1 MTAEPVVAQGTAL
14 RTVLIVLCVTEITSW
29 GVLYYAFPVLAPT
42 ISASTGWTLPEL
54 TLGFTLAQ
62 ITGGLVSVVVGR
74 VLDRWGPR
82 AVMSAGS
89 VLAVVAVVVVATA
102 QSLTA
107 YFAGWLLAGA
117 AMAGVLYQPAFAALT
132 RWYGPQRVRALT
144 AVTLVAGLAS
154 TVFAPLTALLNTVLD
169 WRQTYLVLAV
179 VLAVITVPLH
189 VLGLRRP
196 WQPAEAHESE
206 TPSTIARSGRF
217 VLLAVAMTLSAFAVY
232 AVVINLVPLL
242 TERGLST
249 TTAAIAL
256 GLGGAGQVAGRLGYA
271 RLERATSV
279 RSRTALVLLAAA
291 VTTLLLGLVPGPALV
306 LVLGSV
312 LAGCAR
318 GIFTLVQATAVT
330 DRWGSVHYG
339 RLSGLLGGPVMLS
352 AAVAPWA
359 GSVLAAWFGGYAA
372 VFVLLAAVSVVAALL
387 SLKT

>member
-1 MTAEPVVAQGTAL
+1 
-14 RTVLIVLCVTEITSW
+14 
-29 GVLYYAFPVLAPT
+29 
-42 ISASTGWTLPEL
+42 
-54 TLGFTLAQ
+54 
-62 ITGGLVSVVVGR
+62 
-74 VLDRWGPR
+74 
-82 AVMSAGS
+82 
-89 VLAVVAVVVVATA
+89 
-102 QSLTA
+102 
-107 YFAGWLLAGA
+107 
-117 AMAGVLYQPAFAALT
+117 
-132 RWYGPQRVRALT
+132 
-144 AVTLVAGLAS
+144 
-154 TVFAPLTALLNTVLD
+154 
-169 WRQTYLVLAV
+169 VLAV

-196 WQPAEAHESE
+196 WPVAEAHESE
-206 TPSTIARSGRF
+206 APSTIARSGRF

-279 RSRTALVLLAAA
+279 RTRTALVLLAAA
-291 VTTLLLGLVPGPALV
+291 VTTLLLGLAPGPAAV

-330 DRWGSVHYG
+330 DRWGSAHYG

-359 GSVLAAWFGGYAA
+359 GSVLAAWLGGYAA

>member
-1 MTAEPVVAQGTAL
+1 VTAEPVVARGAAL

-29 GVLYYAFPVLAPT
+29 GVLYYAFPVLAPS
-42 ISASTGWTLPEL
+42 ISSSTGWTLPEL

-62 ITGGLVSVVVGR
+62 ITGGLVGVVVGR

-117 AMAGVLYQPAFAALT
+117 SMAGVLYQPAFAALT

-169 WRQTYLVLAV
+169 WRHTYLVLAV

-196 WQPAEAHESE
+196 WPPAEAHESE
-206 TPSTIARSGRF
+206 APSSIARSGRF

-279 RSRTALVLLAAA
+279 RARTALVLLAAA
-291 VTTLLLGLVPGPALV
+291 VTTLLLGLVPGPASV

-339 RLSGLLGGPVMLS
+339 RLSGLLGGPVML
-352 AAVAPWA
+352 AGAVAPWA
-359 GSVLAAWFGGYAA
+359 GSVLATWFGGYAA
-372 VFVLLAAVSVVAALL
+372 VFVLLAAVSVVAATL
-387 SLKT
+387 SLRT